1 MLVLNEFSLFFHNRR
16 IETPVVKKNVTNE
29 IEEWAHTVPPPPA
42 KLRTR
47 GPGSVSSRISSVL
60 AQSTTTKSTSCAVVS
75 ASTSNVFQKPVPRAK
90 RRRVEEVE
98 PASDDD
104 EYMPSTT
111 FGGLGEDE
119 DDTEEQ
125 AAALLSPVRASV
137 AAQSS
142 KVSVCL
148 SESRRVLLPRDL

>member
-16 IETPVVKKNVTNE
+16 IETPAAKKNVTND
-29 IEEWAHTVPPPPA
+29 IEDWTYTVPPPPA

-47 GPGSVSSRISSVL
+47 GPGSVSSKISSVV
-60 AQSTTTKSTSCAVVS
+60 AQSTTAKSTSCAVVS

-98 PASDDD
+98 LASEDD

-119 DDTEEQ
+119 DDTEEK
-125 AAALLSPVRASV
+125 AAALLSPVRASA

-142 KVSVCL
+142 KVSVYL